1 METLLAQKSRARKRQ
16 QEQSEQAKGE
26 HGAEGRSE
34 GAAAGMPL
42 YLQGGQAPLAAAPMV
57 DSGLPGITTA
67 AANQTAIAAPDDS
80 SALGRKDSPRPER
93 PTLPAA
99 GTAGRPSPNGTAAA
113 AQDGPEEIA
122 PPRSAAPVAFAD
134 NSGAGGPTAPHATA
148 VGTPT
153 PTIPGGDQGASRPPA
168 LSVSPP
174 PMAAA
179 DASIQAPDLPATA
192 SKGDVAAKTSSSAPI
207 LGKPTLAAPTL
218 VTPAPGAPA
227 KPMPAMAAPPGGGM
241 LGPPLASASA
251 AEAPA
256 AATIA
261 PAATAE
267 APAAAMAPAPAAMAA
282 PVALG
287 ATAASAAPATA
298 LAAEATGSGQGAPSG
313 GGGEAAGGG
322 GAAAESAPGDSAEA
336 AEQEKTEAKMDGA
349 APEAA
354 QEDAAVEAQGSPETG
369 GASETAQAA
378 APAAAAAFDE
388 TAADG
393 GGTAASMSESG
404 ASEAGEGDGGGGDG
418 FGGGGGAEGAAAA
431 EPTAALPTTATAQP
445 APDPDAAQRRED
457 TQQARQE
464 QADNRHVAEGVSEE
478 HAEEQAEQQ
487 ADSGGAPAG
496 GAAELSSGEK
506 DAGLASLAESPAGG
520 GGEAAPVGAVGGGGG
535 GGAPVPEPEPAP
547 DTAGQD
553 PAAGLG
559 AAAGLQPL
567 QAGQAL
573 QGVGA
578 SIDTTAQQEGTALQE
593 QIPAVEVGGDG
604 SGGSAVVAAPEGTA
618 PPAAAAAPAAQA
630 QPTPA
635 AEPLPEPGPAPTEAI
650 ARPRVADSAEGTV
663 SHEDATRVATS
674 VSSMPTTDPGLG
686 ASAGPPPQLA
696 KLGDADPAQIHSQ
709 QSELDATI
717 AAQKARGD
725 ADAAAP
731 AGENDVR
738 DRSPRQ
744 SLQAPS
750 LATPGAGGG
759 GGAAP
764 AGDEALGII
773 AEQKQ
778 GGEVRAAMAQAQGA
792 MAAKRYEHQL
802 KVGEEKAKSNAEIT
816 ALQQENTSQQQAE
829 KGKLQVEVGKARSD
843 WTAEQNAE
851 VSSTNKKA
859 QAEIAKGNDKIT
871 KEEQQANEKAEVH
884 ISAGEAEAAEHKQQA
899 ETEAGAK
906 KAEAERQ
913 KEDSGGIFSWIA
925 AKVSAFFDAL
935 KSAITKVFDAA
946 RKLVKAAIDKAK
958 QLAVAVIETAR
969 KAVVGLIKAVGAALI
984 ALGDVLLAAFPGLKK
999 KWREF
1004 IEAKVKAAENA
1015 VNRLADAL
1023 KQGVTKLLDAL
1034 GQAFDFLLNAYKK
1047 AMLAVLDVA
1056 KGVVMGAIKAAKG
1069 IADFIGTFVVLIKD
1083 IAKAPGQWISNLG
1096 AAVMDGIK
1104 NHLWKAFKTTVK
1116 GWFDAKLEEVLG
1128 VGTTIWNVL
1137 KQGGISLK
1145 QVGQMAFE
1153 ALKAAIPS
1161 ALIQLLIEKLVAMIV
1176 PAAGAV
1182 MAIIEG
1188 LQAAWPA
1195 IQRVIA
1201 AVGLF
1206 VVFLK
1211 AVKPGGAGPQFATML
1226 AAGAVV
1232 VIDFV
1237 ATWLLKK
1244 LRGPASKVGSKVKA
1258 IAQKIMAR
1266 IKMALK
1272 KVSGWVKGKFKGLKQ
1287 KFDDWKA
1294 KRKAKKDAKQ
1304 KGKEDPNKKKQDK
1317 EKLAD
1322 EKKRKKIERA
1332 QRELPPKVKS
1342 LLAKKPG
1349 RARLKVML
1357 GVWQVQYGMKTL
1369 AAQGKGS
1376 VAIKGTINPTLD
1388 LGMGWQFTWDEVLRA
1403 IHEVAEEFF
1412 AKLEV
1417 KLEGAGTT
1425 ADPVKVEPQK
1435 NPAVVA
1441 QAVQEKKGIIDVGS
1455 GVQASHGP
1463 HSDPTK
1469 AEQGITSI
1477 FPVGKESER
1486 PLGYQKMSRDLKAD
1500 GVNVGDAFKRLLSG
1514 GNLDHLTPD
1523 QKSKVGALFVTM
1535 FGMEPT
1541 HPVKS
1546 GGHQRD
1552 LVHAIMATDLL
1563 EKDKSVTA
1571 ESLFTKGTTGDLV
1584 AKESNK
1590 LPAVGI
1596 EGRSQPIQAGAQ
1608 KVTQTAIHGPGYG
1621 ANDLPKTMLAEKIR
1635 LQREI
1640 NLFER
1645 WMKASGQLEQLS
1657 PDKPKYDQLKDE
1669 IRKRLQ
1675 AAITKKSP

>member
-1 METLLAQKSRARKRQ
+1 
-16 QEQSEQAKGE
+16 
-26 HGAEGRSE
+26 
-34 GAAAGMPL
+34 
-42 YLQGGQAPLAAAPMV
+42 
-57 DSGLPGITTA
+57 
-67 AANQTAIAAPDDS
+67 
-80 SALGRKDSPRPER
+80 
-93 PTLPAA
+93 
-99 GTAGRPSPNGTAAA
+99 
-113 AQDGPEEIA
+113 
-122 PPRSAAPVAFAD
+122 
-134 NSGAGGPTAPHATA
+134 
-148 VGTPT
+148 
-153 PTIPGGDQGASRPPA
+153 
-168 LSVSPP
+168 
-174 PMAAA
+174 
-179 DASIQAPDLPATA
+179 
-192 SKGDVAAKTSSSAPI
+192 
-207 LGKPTLAAPTL
+207 
-218 VTPAPGAPA
+218 
-227 KPMPAMAAPPGGGM
+227 
-241 LGPPLASASA
+241 
-251 AEAPA
+251 
-256 AATIA
+256 
-261 PAATAE
+261 
-267 APAAAMAPAPAAMAA
+267 MAA

-298 LAAEATGSGQGAPSG
+298 LAAEASGGGQGAPSAS
-313 GGGEAAGGG
+313 GGGEAGGGG
-322 GAAAESAPGDSAEA
+322 GAAAESAPADSAEA

-378 APAAAAAFDE
+378 APPAAAAFDE
-388 TAADG
+388 TAAG
-393 GGTAASMSESG
+393 GGSATASMGESG
-404 ASEAGEGDGGGGDG
+404 ANEAAEGDSDSVG
-418 FGGGGGAEGAAAA
+418 GGGGGAEGTAAAA
-431 EPTAALPTTATAQP
+431 PTAALPSTESAQP

-464 QADNRHVAEGVSEE
+464 QADNRRVAEGVSEE

-506 DAGLASLAESPAGG
+506 DAGLASLAESPADG
-520 GGEAAPVGAVGGGGG
+520 GGEAAPGGAVGGGGG
-535 GGAPVPEPEPAP
+535 GGGVPVPEPEPAP
-547 DTAGQD
+547 DTASQD
-553 PAAGLG
+553 PAAGL
-559 AAAGLQPL
+559 AAATALQPL

-578 SIDTTAQQEGTALQE
+578 SIDTTAEQEGTALQE
-593 QIPAVEVGGDG
+593 QMPPVEVGGDG
-604 SGGSAVVAAPEGTA
+604 SGGSAVLAAPEGMAPQATA
-618 PPAAAAAPAAQA
+618 EAPAAQA

-635 AEPLPEPGPAPTEAI
+635 AEPLPEPGPAPTAAI
-650 ARPRVADSAEGTV
+650 ARPRITDTTEGTV
-663 SHEDATRVATS
+663 SREDATRVATS
-674 VSSMPTTDPGLG
+674 VSSMPTSDPGLG
-686 ASAGPPPQLA
+686 ASAGPAPQLA
-696 KLGDADPAQIHSQ
+696 KVGDADPGQIHSQ

-744 SLQAPS
+744 TLQAPR
-750 LATPGAGGG
+750 LATPGSGGAS
-759 GGAAP
+759 GAAP

-792 MAAKRYEHQL
+792 MAAKRSEHQL

-851 VSSTNKKA
+851 VSSTNNKA
-859 QAEIAKGNDKIT
+859 KAEIAKGNDKIT
-871 KEEQQANEKAEVH
+871 KEEQQANEKAEAH

-999 KWREF
+999 KWRAY

-1069 IADFIGTFVVLIKD
+1069 IADFLGTFVVLIKD

-1116 GWFDAKLEEVLG
+1116 GWFDSKLEEVLG

-1211 AVKPGGAGPQFATML
+1211 AVKPGGAGPSFATML

-1244 LRGPASKVGSKVKA
+1244 LRKPAGKLGSKVKA
-1258 IAQKIMAR
+1258 IAQKIIAR
-1266 IKMALK
+1266 VKKAMK
-1272 KVSGWVKGKFKGLKQ
+1272 KVGGWVKGKFKGLKQ
-1287 KFDDWKA
+1287 KFADWKA

-1304 KGKEDPNKKKQDK
+1304 KGKEDPSKKKQDK
-1317 EKLAD
+1317 EA
-1322 EKKRKKIERA
+1322 EKRNRLEKAVGYVTPKVQAMLSRGVNRFVLKSSLLLWRMRFRIRVLRVVQSGTSTHVEAANSPTRITNQWFKKNRNEIYQLIKKIAKERYRGENAVA
-1332 QRELPPKVKS
+1332 QPEIAAPFDQVAPGETLQGSFGGQRRGVARPEKGERGDFVFGKHSGESVHGESYGPLASRVQGSELSKAEVGAEMMSALRGGEVSPDIADLTALSFGAEVSRSRKHGGTSEVTSRLGLFGLREGRLGVEEAFGTSSASSAHNKSVRELGELRKAKAGKDVMAGARSREKELRLGTGGLVPETMRGYSSARGPAERLSSPGAKPPKEN
-1342 LLAKKPG
+1342 
-1349 RARLKVML
+1349 
-1357 GVWQVQYGMKTL
+1357 TL
-1369 AAQGKGS
+1369 ARRQ
-1376 VAIKGTINPTLD
+1376 
-1388 LGMGWQFTWDEVLRA
+1388 
-1403 IHEVAEEFF
+1403 AEET
-1412 AKLEV
+1412 V
-1417 KLEGAGTT
+1417 NRT
-1425 ADPVKVEPQK
+1425 VELVYR
-1435 NPAVVA
+1435 A
-1441 QAVQEKKGIIDVGS
+1441 
-1455 GVQASHGP
+1455 
-1463 HSDPTK
+1463 
-1469 AEQGITSI
+1469 
-1477 FPVGKESER
+1477 
-1486 PLGYQKMSRDLKAD
+1486 
-1500 GVNVGDAFKRLLSG
+1500 VGDNDYSNLSD
-1514 GNLDHLTPD
+1514 L
-1523 QKSKVGALFVTM
+1523 
-1535 FGMEPT
+1535 E
-1541 HPVKS
+1541 
-1546 GGHQRD
+1546 RD
-1552 LVHAIMATDLL
+1552 
-1563 EKDKSVTA
+1563 
-1571 ESLFTKGTTGDLV
+1571 
-1584 AKESNK
+1584 
-1590 LPAVGI
+1590 
-1596 EGRSQPIQAGAQ
+1596 
-1608 KVTQTAIHGPGYG
+1608 
-1621 ANDLPKTMLAEKIR
+1621 
-1635 LQREI
+1635 
-1640 NLFER
+1640 
-1645 WMKASGQLEQLS
+1645 
-1657 PDKPKYDQLKDE
+1657 
-1669 IRKRLQ
+1669 IRKALERVDRF
-1675 AAITKKSP
+1675 IKP

>member
-1 METLLAQKSRARKRQ
+1 
-16 QEQSEQAKGE
+16 
-26 HGAEGRSE
+26 
-34 GAAAGMPL
+34 
-42 YLQGGQAPLAAAPMV
+42 
-57 DSGLPGITTA
+57 
-67 AANQTAIAAPDDS
+67 
-80 SALGRKDSPRPER
+80 
-93 PTLPAA
+93 
-99 GTAGRPSPNGTAAA
+99 
-113 AQDGPEEIA
+113 
-122 PPRSAAPVAFAD
+122 
-134 NSGAGGPTAPHATA
+134 
-148 VGTPT
+148 
-153 PTIPGGDQGASRPPA
+153 
-168 LSVSPP
+168 
-174 PMAAA
+174 
-179 DASIQAPDLPATA
+179 
-192 SKGDVAAKTSSSAPI
+192 
-207 LGKPTLAAPTL
+207 
-218 VTPAPGAPA
+218 
-227 KPMPAMAAPPGGGM
+227 
-241 LGPPLASASA
+241 
-251 AEAPA
+251 
-256 AATIA
+256 
-261 PAATAE
+261 
-267 APAAAMAPAPAAMAA
+267 MAA

-298 LAAEATGSGQGAPSG
+298 LVGEASGGGGQGAPGG

-322 GAAAESAPGDSAEA
+322 GAAAESAPADSAEA

-369 GASETAQAA
+369 GASEASLAA
-378 APAAAAAFDE
+378 TSPAPAAFDE
-388 TAADG
+388 TAAGG
-393 GGTAASMSESG
+393 GGTTASMGESG
-404 ASEAGEGDGGGGDG
+404 ASEAAEGDSGDSGGGGS
-418 FGGGGGAEGAAAA
+418 GGGGGAEGAAAA
-431 EPTAALPTTATAQP
+431 APTAALPSTATDQP
-445 APDPDAAQRRED
+445 ALDPDAAQRRED

-464 QADNRHVAEGVSEE
+464 QDDNRRVAESVSEE

-496 GAAELSSGEK
+496 GAEELSSGEK
-506 DAGLASLAESPAGG
+506 DAGLASLAESPEGG
-520 GGEAAPVGAVGGGGG
+520 GGEAAPGGAVGGGGGGGG

-567 QAGQAL
+567 QAGKAL

-578 SIDTTAQQEGTALQE
+578 SIDTTAQEEGAALQE
-593 QIPAVEVGGDG
+593 QMPPVEVGGDG

-650 ARPRVADSAEGTV
+650 ARPSVADTTEGTV

-674 VSSMPTTDPGLG
+674 VSSMPTTDPGLD

-696 KLGDADPAQIHSQ
+696 KLGDADPAQITSQ

-717 AAQKARGD
+717 AAQKTRGD

-744 SLQAPS
+744 SLQAPR
-750 LATPGAGGG
+750 LATLGAAGA

-792 MAAKRYEHQL
+792 MAAKRSEHQQ

-816 ALQQENTSQQQAE
+816 ALRQENTSQQQAE
-829 KGKLQVEVGKARSD
+829 KGKLQNEVGKARSD

-871 KEEQQANEKAEVH
+871 KEEQQANEKAEAH
-884 ISAGEAEAAEHKQQA
+884 ISAGETEAAEHKHQA
-899 ETEAGAK
+899 EREANAK

-913 KEDSGGIFSWIA
+913 KEDSGGIFSWVA

-946 RKLVKAAIDKAK
+946 RKLVKAAIDRAK

-999 KWREF
+999 KWRAY

-1034 GQAFDFLLNAYKK
+1034 GKAFDFLLNAYKK

-1069 IADFIGTFVVLIKD
+1069 IADFLGTFVVLIKD

-1244 LRGPASKVGSKVKA
+1244 LRKPAGKLGSKVKA
-1258 IAQKIMAR
+1258 IAQKIIAR
-1266 IKMALK
+1266 IKKAFK
-1272 KVSGWVKGKFKGLKQ
+1272 KVGGWVKGKFKGLKK

-1304 KGKEDPNKKKQDK
+1304 KGKEDPSKKKQDK
-1317 EKLAD
+1317 EA
-1322 EKKRKKIERA
+1322 KKREKRERA
-1332 QRELPPKVKS
+1332 VRETGAALTSILGRGVKG
-1342 LLAKKPG
+1342 LMLK
-1349 RARLKVML
+1349 ARLLWLKVRWGWTSLSIKNQDQGRFKIL
-1357 GVWQVQYGMKTL
+1357 GSMSPSQEL
-1369 AAQGKGS
+1369 AEGCSEVTVKAGSTKEPSASAASGPAAPTPAPTMPEGPIEFRERSVDPAIFS
-1376 VAIKGTINPTLD
+1376 VANRSKALQPAPVERLAGKRLKGANPWELATNP
-1388 LGMGWQFTWDEVLRA
+1388 FVTRVLAPEIADGRQVL
-1403 IHEVAEEFF
+1403 VANTPNQRRLQSTENR
-1412 AKLEV
+1412 LV
-1417 KLEGAGTT
+1417 
-1425 ADPVKVEPQK
+1425 VIPQK
-1435 NPAVVA
+1435 REYDHVTGAKRRPDFMAEVVGRDPATGERRTEEVHY
-1441 QAVQEKKGIIDVGS
+1441 I
-1455 GVQASHGP
+1455 
-1463 HSDPTK
+1463 
-1469 AEQGITSI
+1469 EQTVDINI
-1477 FPVGKESER
+1477 VK
-1486 PLGYQKMSRDLKAD
+1486 
-1500 GVNVGDAFKRLLSG
+1500 
-1514 GNLDHLTPD
+1514 
-1523 QKSKVGALFVTM
+1523 
-1535 FGMEPT
+1535 
-1541 HPVKS
+1541 KS
-1546 GGHQRD
+1546 GGLGHKRVQIPDTIFLALAKYPEARIIYHIVAPMD
-1552 LVHAIMATDLL
+1552 CPSQTRTDL
-1563 EKDKSVTA
+1563 
-1571 ESLFTKGTTGDLV
+1571 
-1584 AKESNK
+1584 
-1590 LPAVGI
+1590 
-1596 EGRSQPIQAGAQ
+1596 
-1608 KVTQTAIHGPGYG
+1608 
-1621 ANDLPKTMLAEKIR
+1621 M
-1635 LQREI
+1635 
-1640 NLFER
+1640 
-1645 WMKASGQLEQLS
+1645 
-1657 PDKPKYDQLKDE
+1657 DQLHGKVDPT
-1669 IRKRLQ
+1669 RLR
-1675 AAITKKSP
+1675 IVWIPVP

>member
-1 METLLAQKSRARKRQ
+1 
-16 QEQSEQAKGE
+16 
-26 HGAEGRSE
+26 
-34 GAAAGMPL
+34 
-42 YLQGGQAPLAAAPMV
+42 
-57 DSGLPGITTA
+57 
-67 AANQTAIAAPDDS
+67 
-80 SALGRKDSPRPER
+80 
-93 PTLPAA
+93 
-99 GTAGRPSPNGTAAA
+99 
-113 AQDGPEEIA
+113 
-122 PPRSAAPVAFAD
+122 
-134 NSGAGGPTAPHATA
+134 
-148 VGTPT
+148 
-153 PTIPGGDQGASRPPA
+153 
-168 LSVSPP
+168 
-174 PMAAA
+174 
-179 DASIQAPDLPATA
+179 
-192 SKGDVAAKTSSSAPI
+192 
-207 LGKPTLAAPTL
+207 
-218 VTPAPGAPA
+218 
-227 KPMPAMAAPPGGGM
+227 
-241 LGPPLASASA
+241 
-251 AEAPA
+251 
-256 AATIA
+256 
-261 PAATAE
+261 
-267 APAAAMAPAPAAMAA
+267 MAA

-287 ATAASAAPATA
+287 ATAASASPATA
-298 LAAEATGSGQGAPSG
+298 LAAEASGGGQGAPSG

-322 GAAAESAPGDSAEA
+322 GAAAESAPADSAEA

-378 APAAAAAFDE
+378 APPAKAALDE
-388 TAADG
+388 TAAGG
-393 GGTAASMSESG
+393 GGTAASMGESG

-418 FGGGGGAEGAAAA
+418 FGGGGGAERAAAA
-431 EPTAALPTTATAQP
+431 EPTAAQPTTETAQP
-445 APDPDAAQRRED
+445 APDPDAAQRKED

-464 QADNRHVAEGVSEE
+464 QADNRRVAEGVSDE

-506 DAGLASLAESPAGG
+506 DAGLASLAESPEDG
-520 GGEAAPVGAVGGGGG
+520 GGEAAPGGAVGGGGGGGGG
-535 GGAPVPEPEPAP
+535 GGAPVPEPQPAP
-547 DTAGQD
+547 DTASQD
-553 PAAGLG
+553 PAAGL
-559 AAAGLQPL
+559 AAATALQPL

-573 QGVGA
+573 QGVSA
-578 SIDTTAQQEGTALQE
+578 SIDTTAEQEGNALQE
-593 QIPAVEVGGDG
+593 QMPPVEVGGDG

-618 PPAAAAAPAAQA
+618 PQATAVAPAAQA

-674 VSSMPTTDPGLG
+674 VSSMPTTDPALA

-696 KLGDADPAQIHSQ
+696 KLGDADPTQITSQ

-738 DRSPRQ
+738 DRSTRET
-744 SLQAPS
+744 LQAPR
-750 LATPGAGGG
+750 LATPGAGGA

-764 AGDEALGII
+764 ADDEALGII

-792 MAAKRYEHQL
+792 MAAKRSEHQL
-802 KVGEEKAKSNAEIT
+802 KVGEEKAKSNTEIT

-851 VSSTNKKA
+851 LSSTNNKA
-859 QAEIAKGNDKIT
+859 KAEIAKGNDKIT

-884 ISAGEAEAAEHKQQA
+884 ISTGEAEAAEHKQQA

-999 KWREF
+999 KWRAF

-1069 IADFIGTFVVLIKD
+1069 IADFLGTFVVLIKD

-1096 AAVMDGIK
+1096 AAVMDGVK

-1116 GWFDAKLEEVLG
+1116 GWFDSKLEEVLG

-1195 IQRVIA
+1195 VQRVIA

-1244 LRGPASKVGSKVKA
+1244 LRKPAGKLGSKVKA
-1258 IAQKIMAR
+1258 IAQKIIAR
-1266 IKMALK
+1266 IKKAMK
-1272 KVSGWVKGKFKGLKQ
+1272 KVGGWVKGKFKGLKQ
-1287 KFDDWKA
+1287 KFADWKA

-1304 KGKEDPNKKKQDK
+1304 KGKEDPDAKKNAK
-1317 EKLAD
+1317 EKQF
-1322 EKKRKKIERA
+1322 KKRLKQAMRAIQRALRLGLPEQKAMGKIASIASRHKVSQQTTPSGSSLQVVLTVNPKLESIFPETDSEEFEKAVKAGDTTKTSLQAKLTSDWNDELTRIQNEAKEAGREKGLREAQKEATASMQEKVGTAGGLEEWARTNQKSLERRKDPNKEGKDFEDALIPELEKQAERDGASTSPRKGSTESGLDFASAAGAGPKKGVSAVEIKSGDLKAMGQRSSDNSQRTLSQIRLGEKAGIKLDSSGSDIEGSKAARHLKNHPEDAKKIVEGDVLHEGSRVFENKVSAITTNLLAGLQELNNHLREAIRKATDKNQRA
-1332 QRELPPKVKS
+1332 KLLASQRELEIVI
-1342 LLAKKPG
+1342 AK
-1349 RARLKVML
+1349 R
-1357 GVWQVQYGMKTL
+1357 
-1369 AAQGKGS
+1369 
-1376 VAIKGTINPTLD
+1376 
-1388 LGMGWQFTWDEVLRA
+1388 
-1403 IHEVAEEFF
+1403 
-1412 AKLEV
+1412 
-1417 KLEGAGTT
+1417 
-1425 ADPVKVEPQK
+1425 
-1435 NPAVVA
+1435 
-1441 QAVQEKKGIIDVGS
+1441 
-1455 GVQASHGP
+1455 
-1463 HSDPTK
+1463 
-1469 AEQGITSI
+1469 
-1477 FPVGKESER
+1477 
-1486 PLGYQKMSRDLKAD
+1486 
-1500 GVNVGDAFKRLLSG
+1500 G
-1514 GNLDHLTPD
+1514 GNLRIRIIQMQGKSRPD
-1523 QKSKVGALFVTM
+1523 T
-1535 FGMEPT
+1535 EIE
-1541 HPVKS
+1541 
-1546 GGHQRD
+1546 
-1552 LVHAIMATDLL
+1552 AIKKLL
-1563 EKDKSVTA
+1563 QEV
-1571 ESLFTKGTTGDLV
+1571 
-1584 AKESNK
+1584 
-1590 LPAVGI
+1590 
-1596 EGRSQPIQAGAQ
+1596 
-1608 KVTQTAIHGPGYG
+1608 
-1621 ANDLPKTMLAEKIR
+1621 ANDLKKVNVTAVLETATKSGKIVKSSK
-1635 LQREI
+1635 LQ
-1640 NLFER
+1640 L
-1645 WMKASGQLEQLS
+1645 L
-1657 PDKPKYDQLKDE
+1657 
-1669 IRKRLQ
+1669 
-1675 AAITKKSP
+1675 

>member
-1 METLLAQKSRARKRQ
+1 MLAS
-16 QEQSEQAKGE
+16 
-26 HGAEGRSE
+26 
-34 GAAAGMPL
+34 
-42 YLQGGQAPLAAAPMV
+42 
-57 DSGLPGITTA
+57 
-67 AANQTAIAAPDDS
+67 
-80 SALGRKDSPRPER
+80 
-93 PTLPAA
+93 PAA
-99 GTAGRPSPNGTAAA
+99 
-113 AQDGPEEIA
+113 
-122 PPRSAAPVAFAD
+122 
-134 NSGAGGPTAPHATA
+134 
-148 VGTPT
+148 
-153 PTIPGGDQGASRPPA
+153 
-168 LSVSPP
+168 
-174 PMAAA
+174 
-179 DASIQAPDLPATA
+179 
-192 SKGDVAAKTSSSAPI
+192 SAP
-207 LGKPTLAAPTL
+207 T
-218 VTPAPGAPA
+218 
-227 KPMPAMAAPPGGGM
+227 
-241 LGPPLASASA
+241 

-256 AATIA
+256 AATPAPVSA

-267 APAAAMAPAPAAMAA
+267 APAAAMAPAPAAMGA
-282 PVALG
+282 PGALG
-287 ATAASAAPATA
+287 ATAASAVPATA
-298 LAAEATGSGQGAPSG
+298 LAAEASGGGQGAPSAS
-313 GGGEAAGGG
+313 GGGEAGGGGG
-322 GAAAESAPGDSAEA
+322 GAAAESAPADSAEA

-378 APAAAAAFDE
+378 APPAAAAFDE

-393 GGTAASMSESG
+393 GGTAASMSDSG

-431 EPTAALPTTATAQP
+431 EPTVALPTTETAQT
-445 APDPDAAQRRED
+445 APDPDAAQRKED

-464 QADNRHVAEGVSEE
+464 QADNRRVAEGVSEE

-650 ARPRVADSAEGTV
+650 TRPRVADSAEGTV

-738 DRSPRQ
+738 DRSTRQ
-744 SLQAPS
+744 TLQAPR
-750 LATPGAGGG
+750 LATPGAGGA

-792 MAAKRYEHQL
+792 MAAKRSEHQL

-851 VSSTNKKA
+851 VSSTSNKAK
-859 QAEIAKGNDKIT
+859 AEIAKGNDKIT
-871 KEEQQANEKAEVH
+871 KEEQQANEKAEAH

-899 ETEAGAK
+899 EKEAGAK

-913 KEDSGGIFSWIA
+913 KEEDSGGIFGWIA

-935 KSAITKVFDAA
+935 KNAITKVFDAA

-969 KAVVGLIKAVGAALI
+969 KAVVGLIKALGAALI

-999 KWREF
+999 KWRAF

-1023 KQGVTKLLDAL
+1023 KQGVTELLDAL
-1034 GQAFDFLLNAYKK
+1034 GQVFDFLLNAYKK

-1069 IADFIGTFVVLIKD
+1069 IADFLGTFVVLIKD
-1083 IAKAPGQWISNLG
+1083 IAKAPFQWISNLG
-1096 AAVMDGIK
+1096 SAVMDGVK

-1116 GWFDAKLEEVLG
+1116 GWFDSKLEEVLG

-1195 IQRVIA
+1195 VQRIIA

-1244 LRGPASKVGSKVKA
+1244 LRKPAGKLGSKVKA
-1258 IAQKIMAR
+1258 IAQKIIAR
-1266 IKMALK
+1266 IKKAMK
-1272 KVSGWVKGKFKGLKQ
+1272 KVGGWVKGKFKGLKQ
-1287 KFDDWKA
+1287 KFNDWKA

-1304 KGKEDPNKKKQDK
+1304 KRKEDPSKKKQDK
-1317 EKLAD
+1317 EKANQERL
-1322 EKKRKKIERA
+1322 RKAVEAIQPQLSRLMSKGASKIHLNLRLLGWKIRYRLSSLRIIGKQLDARINPSMQFGELGEVSDTELGQAMASTYASAVSEVVSDIVKSGAHLPAVKGIQEGTGSPQGTPASVEIAALQSLPVRGRDSPPRLTLRPGVDVVSFPSHRSSLSGIIVP
-1332 QRELPPKVKS
+1332 QGKPRWHQTPGPYSKLPPKVPNLS
-1342 LLAKKPG
+1342 GDENQAVRFMPTFESG
-1349 RARLKVML
+1349 RAPATAIPYMFREEMGIADPEHAHLSLAQQHEGPLPGKVKKDEPQL
-1357 GVWQVQYGMKTL
+1357 PTEGVQNP
-1369 AAQGKGS
+1369 AAGKGMLSQDPTAVASMHFS
-1376 VAIKGTINPTLD
+1376 VG
-1388 LGMGWQFTWDEVLRA
+1388 VLTRMVLEA
-1403 IHEVAEEFF
+1403 ARGNKIYAHGGKIPAELTQAMEAFVRKEVAFMRSRKSTGE
-1412 AKLEV
+1412 
-1417 KLEGAGTT
+1417 
-1425 ADPVKVEPQK
+1425 QR
-1435 NPAVVA
+1435 
-1441 QAVQEKKGIIDVGS
+1441 
-1455 GVQASHGP
+1455 
-1463 HSDPTK
+1463 SD
-1469 AEQGITSI
+1469 
-1477 FPVGKESER
+1477 
-1486 PLGYQKMSRDLKAD
+1486 
-1500 GVNVGDAFKRLLSG
+1500 
-1514 GNLDHLTPD
+1514 DHLKT
-1523 QKSKVGALFVTM
+1523 QATLRLHLIAFFKS
-1535 FGMEPT
+1535 
-1541 HPVKS
+1541 
-1546 GGHQRD
+1546 R
-1552 LVHAIMATDLL
+1552 
-1563 EKDKSVTA
+1563 
-1571 ESLFTKGTTGDLV
+1571 
-1584 AKESNK
+1584 
-1590 LPAVGI
+1590 
-1596 EGRSQPIQAGAQ
+1596 
-1608 KVTQTAIHGPGYG
+1608 
-1621 ANDLPKTMLAEKIR
+1621 
-1635 LQREI
+1635 
-1640 NLFER
+1640 
-1645 WMKASGQLEQLS
+1645 
-1657 PDKPKYDQLKDE
+1657 
-1669 IRKRLQ
+1669 
-1675 AAITKKSP
+1675 

>member
-1 METLLAQKSRARKRQ
+1 
-16 QEQSEQAKGE
+16 
-26 HGAEGRSE
+26 
-34 GAAAGMPL
+34 
-42 YLQGGQAPLAAAPMV
+42 
-57 DSGLPGITTA
+57 
-67 AANQTAIAAPDDS
+67 
-80 SALGRKDSPRPER
+80 
-93 PTLPAA
+93 
-99 GTAGRPSPNGTAAA
+99 
-113 AQDGPEEIA
+113 
-122 PPRSAAPVAFAD
+122 
-134 NSGAGGPTAPHATA
+134 
-148 VGTPT
+148 
-153 PTIPGGDQGASRPPA
+153 
-168 LSVSPP
+168 
-174 PMAAA
+174 
-179 DASIQAPDLPATA
+179 
-192 SKGDVAAKTSSSAPI
+192 
-207 LGKPTLAAPTL
+207 
-218 VTPAPGAPA
+218 
-227 KPMPAMAAPPGGGM
+227 
-241 LGPPLASASA
+241 
-251 AEAPA
+251 
-256 AATIA
+256 
-261 PAATAE
+261 
-267 APAAAMAPAPAAMAA
+267 MAA

-287 ATAASAAPATA
+287 ATAASASPATA
-298 LAAEATGSGQGAPSG
+298 LAAEATGGGQGAPSG

-322 GAAAESAPGDSAEA
+322 GAAAESAPADSAEA

-369 GASETAQAA
+369 GASETAQAVAPPAKA
-378 APAAAAAFDE
+378 ALDE
-388 TAADG
+388 TAAGG
-393 GGTAASMSESG
+393 GGTAASMGESG

-418 FGGGGGAEGAAAA
+418 FGGGGGAERAAAA
-431 EPTAALPTTATAQP
+431 EPTAALPTTETAQP
-445 APDPDAAQRRED
+445 APDPDAAQRKED

-464 QADNRHVAEGVSEE
+464 QADNRRVAEGVSEE

-506 DAGLASLAESPAGG
+506 DAGLASLAESPEDG
-520 GGEAAPVGAVGGGGG
+520 GGEAALGGAVGGGGGGGGG
-535 GGAPVPEPEPAP
+535 GGAPVPEPEPVP

-604 SGGSAVVAAPEGTA
+604 SGGSAVVAAPESTA

-674 VSSMPTTDPGLG
+674 VSSMPTTDPALG

-696 KLGDADPAQIHSQ
+696 KVGDADPGQIHSQ

-717 AAQKARGD
+717 ATQKARGD
-725 ADAAAP
+725 AEAAAP
-731 AGENDVR
+731 AGENEVR

-744 SLQAPS
+744 TLQAPR
-750 LATPGAGGG
+750 LATPGAGGE

-792 MAAKRYEHQL
+792 MAAKRSEHQL
-802 KVGEEKAKSNAEIT
+802 KVGEEKAKSNTEIT

-851 VSSTNKKA
+851 LSSTNNKA
-859 QAEIAKGNDKIT
+859 KAEIAKGNDKIT

-999 KWREF
+999 KWRAY
-1004 IEAKVKAAENA
+1004 IESKVKAAENA

-1069 IADFIGTFVVLIKD
+1069 IADFLGTFVVLIKD

-1096 AAVMDGIK
+1096 AAVMDGVK

-1116 GWFDAKLEEVLG
+1116 GWFDSKLEEMLG

-1195 IQRVIA
+1195 VQRIIA

-1244 LRGPASKVGSKVKA
+1244 LRKPAGKLGSKVKA
-1258 IAQKIMAR
+1258 IAQKIIAR
-1266 IKMALK
+1266 IKKALK
-1272 KVSGWVKGKFKGLKQ
+1272 KVGGWVKGKFKGLKQ

-1304 KGKEDPNKKKQDK
+1304 KGKEDPSKKKQDK
-1317 EKLAD
+1317 EKVKQQRLDKAVEAIKPSVGQMLKKGVSKLVFKAKLLYWRVRHRLSALTLNGGSIVAKVNPAAVVDTANPAQIGSALLPILQQVEARYRLEVESGAVGDTEFEEIQAIRAYREGKGPKPEGYTIFD
-1322 EKKRKKIERA
+1322 EKNTARYLSPID
-1332 QRELPPKVKS
+1332 KS
-1342 LLAKKPG
+1342 Y
-1349 RARLKVML
+1349 V
-1357 GVWQVQYGMKTL
+1357 GM
-1369 AAQGKGS
+1369 
-1376 VAIKGTINPTLD
+1376 
-1388 LGMGWQFTWDEVLRA
+1388 
-1403 IHEVAEEFF
+1403 
-1412 AKLEV
+1412 
-1417 KLEGAGTT
+1417 
-1425 ADPVKVEPQK
+1425 
-1435 NPAVVA
+1435 
-1441 QAVQEKKGIIDVGS
+1441 EKKGKLPSRTLDNLERARGLGNVVSMDVADAMGNSGILKENELRQNKNIMSAKGS
-1455 GVQASHGP
+1455 GKAADMDSFVTRGHGGAL
-1463 HSDPTK
+1463 TR
-1469 AEQGITSI
+1469 
-1477 FPVGKESER
+1477 SER
-1486 PLGYQKMSRDLKAD
+1486 PEAARRAEKTVLIGRAAIATAIGEVFLALKAAVEKPD
-1500 GVNVGDAFKRLLSG
+1500 SNLLATPGAPLTELAHTFKSWLEANLPRANGKIDERRLKRAKAELRGKLLVFIRAYRG
-1514 GNLDHLTPD
+1514 G
-1523 QKSKVGALFVTM
+1523 S
-1535 FGMEPT
+1535 
-1541 HPVKS
+1541 
-1546 GGHQRD
+1546 
-1552 LVHAIMATDLL
+1552 
-1563 EKDKSVTA
+1563 
-1571 ESLFTKGTTGDLV
+1571 
-1584 AKESNK
+1584 
-1590 LPAVGI
+1590 
-1596 EGRSQPIQAGAQ
+1596 
-1608 KVTQTAIHGPGYG
+1608 
-1621 ANDLPKTMLAEKIR
+1621 
-1635 LQREI
+1635 
-1640 NLFER
+1640 
-1645 WMKASGQLEQLS
+1645 
-1657 PDKPKYDQLKDE
+1657 
-1669 IRKRLQ
+1669 
-1675 AAITKKSP
+1675 

>member
-1 METLLAQKSRARKRQ
+1 
-16 QEQSEQAKGE
+16 
-26 HGAEGRSE
+26 
-34 GAAAGMPL
+34 
-42 YLQGGQAPLAAAPMV
+42 
-57 DSGLPGITTA
+57 
-67 AANQTAIAAPDDS
+67 
-80 SALGRKDSPRPER
+80 
-93 PTLPAA
+93 
-99 GTAGRPSPNGTAAA
+99 
-113 AQDGPEEIA
+113 
-122 PPRSAAPVAFAD
+122 
-134 NSGAGGPTAPHATA
+134 
-148 VGTPT
+148 
-153 PTIPGGDQGASRPPA
+153 
-168 LSVSPP
+168 
-174 PMAAA
+174 
-179 DASIQAPDLPATA
+179 
-192 SKGDVAAKTSSSAPI
+192 
-207 LGKPTLAAPTL
+207 
-218 VTPAPGAPA
+218 
-227 KPMPAMAAPPGGGM
+227 
-241 LGPPLASASA
+241 
-251 AEAPA
+251 
-256 AATIA
+256 
-261 PAATAE
+261 
-267 APAAAMAPAPAAMAA
+267 MAA

-298 LAAEATGSGQGAPSG
+298 LAGEATGGGGQGAPGG

-322 GAAAESAPGDSAEA
+322 GAAAESAPADSAEA

-369 GASETAQAA
+369 GASEASLAA
-378 APAAAAAFDE
+378 TSPAPAAFDE
-388 TAADG
+388 TAAGG
-393 GGTAASMSESG
+393 GGTTASMGESG
-404 ASEAGEGDGGGGDG
+404 ASEAAEGDSGDSGGGGS
-418 FGGGGGAEGAAAA
+418 GGGGGAEGAAAA
-431 EPTAALPTTATAQP
+431 APTAALPSTATDQP
-445 APDPDAAQRRED
+445 ALDPDAAQRRED

-464 QADNRHVAEGVSEE
+464 QADNRRVAESVSEE

-496 GAAELSSGEK
+496 GAEELSSGEK
-506 DAGLASLAESPAGG
+506 DAGLASLAESPEGG
-520 GGEAAPVGAVGGGGG
+520 GGEAAPGGAVGGGGGG

-578 SIDTTAQQEGTALQE
+578 SIDTTAQEEGAALQE
-593 QIPAVEVGGDG
+593 QMPPVEVGGDG

-650 ARPRVADSAEGTV
+650 ARPSVADTTEGTV

-674 VSSMPTTDPGLG
+674 VSSMPTTDPGLD

-696 KLGDADPAQIHSQ
+696 KLGDADPAQITSQ

-717 AAQKARGD
+717 AAQKTRGD

-744 SLQAPS
+744 SLQAPR
-750 LATPGAGGG
+750 LATLGAAGA

-792 MAAKRYEHQL
+792 MAAKRSEHQQ

-816 ALQQENTSQQQAE
+816 ALRQENTSQQQAE
-829 KGKLQVEVGKARSD
+829 KGKLQNEVGKARSD

-851 VSSTNKKA
+851 VSSINKKA

-871 KEEQQANEKAEVH
+871 KEEQQANEKAEAH
-884 ISAGEAEAAEHKQQA
+884 ISAGETEAAEHKHQA
-899 ETEAGAK
+899 EREANAK

-913 KEDSGGIFSWIA
+913 KEDSGGIFSWVA

-999 KWREF
+999 KWRAY

-1034 GQAFDFLLNAYKK
+1034 GKAFDFLLNAYKK

-1069 IADFIGTFVVLIKD
+1069 IADFLGTFVVLIKD

-1096 AAVMDGIK
+1096 AAVMDGVK

-1195 IQRVIA
+1195 VQRVIA

-1258 IAQKIMAR
+1258 IAQKIIAR
-1266 IKMALK
+1266 VKKALSKVGKALK
-1272 KVSGWVKGKFKGLKQ
+1272 KVGAKIKGKFKGLKG
-1287 KFDDWKA
+1287 KFDTWRA
-1294 KRKAKKDAKQ
+1294 KRKARKDAK
-1304 KGKEDPNKKKQDK
+1304 KNGKEDPSKKKQDK
-1317 EKLAD
+1317 E
-1322 EKKRKKIERA
+1322 
-1332 QRELPPKVKS
+1332 QRRRE
-1342 LLAKKPG
+1342 
-1349 RARLKVML
+1349 RARLRTQQAL
-1357 GVWQVQYGMKTL
+1357 NLLINMKAPT
-1369 AAQGKGS
+1369 S
-1376 VAIKGTINPTLD
+1376 VI
-1388 LGMGWQFTWDEVLRA
+1388 R
-1403 IHEVAEEFF
+1403 
-1412 AKLEV
+1412 
-1417 KLEGAGTT
+1417 
-1425 ADPVKVEPQK
+1425 
-1435 NPAVVA
+1435 
-1441 QAVQEKKGIIDVGS
+1441 
-1455 GVQASHGP
+1455 
-1463 HSDPTK
+1463 K
-1469 AEQGITSI
+1469 A
-1477 FPVGKESER
+1477 
-1486 PLGYQKMSRDLKAD
+1486 
-1500 GVNVGDAFKRLLSG
+1500 
-1514 GNLDHLTPD
+1514 
-1523 QKSKVGALFVTM
+1523 VGALKRLYKWSTLEMQPAGKGAFKVEGGFSPSTEIVH
-1535 FGMEPT
+1535 FGEDFTIAVAPPRLT
-1541 HPVKS
+1541 KQ
-1546 GGHQRD
+1546 QRAD
-1552 LVHAIMATDLL
+1552 ADR
-1563 EKDKSVTA
+1563 SPR
-1571 ESLFTKGTTGDLV
+1571 LFEDEV
-1584 AKESNK
+1584 AMPHVMDVLAPN
-1590 LPAVGI
+1590 L
-1596 EGRSQPIQAGAQ
+1596 AQ
-1608 KVTQTAIHGPGYG
+1608 KGMTATEQEMIHHPMDDKVRNKPEAIFRRPDLSDEDQTEVTLIEATLNATWFATNAKGVRHDTGQHKIIQMPQTLFIALSKWPKAKLTYMVICSQQPGETTK
-1621 ANDLPKTMLAEKIR
+1621 NFIQNHLTTMAPGRVHVTWLV
-1635 LQREI
+1635 L
-1640 NLFER
+1640 
-1645 WMKASGQLEQLS
+1645 G
-1657 PDKPKYDQLKDE
+1657 
-1669 IRKRLQ
+1669 
-1675 AAITKKSP
+1675 